1 MDSQNDGV
9 MVKWSHGAT
18 RLRAVR
24 TIKRWHNYA
33 FVHGSMC
40 IYVGPITGRSASVDA
55 CHILLAN
62 ISSIFRFFPVGT
74 AHFFTFAQ
82 TNMQMTSSWVSFCGS
97 WVFLHNININLMHS
111 NPRVCVV
118 FNNIIFL

>member
-74 AHFFTFAQ
+74 AHFFHVRPGKHANDIELSFILWQLSFFAQ
-82 TNMQMTSSWVSFCGS
+82 YQ
-97 WVFLHNININLMHS
+97 H
-111 NPRVCVV
+111 
-118 FNNIIFL
+118 